1 MHLGFGGLSAQQETS
16 FLINSYITAM
26 RLPRYGTDLIRKEER
41 ETITLPLSGQH
52 YP

>member
-26 RLPRYGTDLIRKEER
+26 RLPSYGTDLMRKEEQG
-41 ETITLPLSGQH
+41 TITFPLTGQH